1 MAKRSN
7 TSGAID
13 PARLAVFE
21 SLATSIAEEMGATL
35 RHTALSPNIKE
46 RADYS
51 CAVFDA
57 GGRLLAQAAHIP
69 VHLGAMPES
78 VGAVRELAPWSPGDI
93 AILNDP
99 FRGGTHL
106 PDVTMVSPVF
116 RPGREGRGSLVGY
129 VASRAHQADIGGM
142 APGSMPVAQ
151 ELVQEG
157 FIIPPV
163 RLYRAG
169 ALVPETLALFLRNV
183 RTPVERQGDV
193 DAQVAAQRVGERRLA
208 ALAERFGAAGFRRAS
223 AALLD
228 AGERAALAGM
238 AAIPPGTYAFED
250 ALDDDGASDEPVPI
264 RLRLTT
270 SAAGWDL
277 DFTGSAGQRPGSINA
292 VAAVTRSAS
301 YYVLRC
307 LLPPQAPTNAGLFR
321 PLRFTL
327 PARSVVNAAPP
338 AAVAAG
344 NVETSQRIVDVVW
357 GAIAQALPD
366 RMPAAS
372 AGTMNNVAA
381 GGIDPRSGESWAY
394 YETSGGGLGGGPLGP
409 GIEAVQSHMTNTLN
423 TPAEALEIA
432 YPLRVLENSVR
443 RGSGGAGRHRGGDG
457 LVRRTQFLGPATVTL
472 IGERRR
478 RGPWGAA
485 GGADGT
491 PGRNRLERA
500 GRPDRALPGK
510 TTFTVEAGDI
520 ICMETPG
527 GGGWG

>member
-1 MAKRSN
+1 
-7 TSGAID
+7 
-13 PARLAVFE
+13 
-21 SLATSIAEEMGATL
+21 
-35 RHTALSPNIKE
+35 
-46 RADYS
+46 
-51 CAVFDA
+51 
-57 GGRLLAQAAHIP
+57 
-69 VHLGAMPES
+69 
-78 VGAVRELAPWSPGDI
+78 
-93 AILNDP
+93 
-99 FRGGTHL
+99 
-106 PDVTMVSPVF
+106 
-116 RPGREGRGSLVGY
+116 
-129 VASRAHQADIGGM
+129 
-142 APGSMPVAQ
+142 
-151 ELVQEG
+151 
-157 FIIPPV
+157 
-163 RLYRAG
+163 
-169 ALVPETLALFLRNV
+169 
-183 RTPVERQGDV
+183 
-193 DAQVAAQRVGERRLA
+193 
-208 ALAERFGAAGFRRAS
+208 
-223 AALLD
+223 
-228 AGERAALAGM
+228 M
-238 AAIPPGTYAFED
+238 AAIPAGTYAFED
-250 ALDDDGASDEPVPI
+250 ALDDDGSSDEPVPI

-381 GGIDPRSGESWAY
+381 GGIDPPSGQSWAY

-409 GIEAVQSHMTNTLN
+409 GLEAVQSHMTNTLN

-457 LVRRTQFLGPATVTL
+457 LVRRTQFLAPATVTL
-472 IGERRR
+472 DRRAAAAGTVGRGGRGRRDAGAQSARAGGPTRSGAAGQNDVRRRSGGYHLHGDARRR
-478 RGPWGAA
+478 RLGLDW
-485 GGADGT
+485 
-491 PGRNRLERA
+491 
-500 GRPDRALPGK
+500 
-510 TTFTVEAGDI
+510 
-520 ICMETPG
+520 
-527 GGGWG
+527 